1 MKKIIFILFVMLS
14 TLYSAQID
22 AQVAET
28 PNWTWATN
36 MDGVPAVATTDDGS
50 LFTDNAGNSYVVNQ
64 VQSRVNIKKYD
75 SLGNLVWSRTG
86 SSGSGTEKPT
96 DITLDAA
103 GNYYVT
109 GFYTGTATFGTVVL
123 SNSGQE
129 DIFIVKYNADG
140 VVQWAQKY
148 GSINNNQSNT
158 IAVDA
163 AGNCYIGGYTVE
175 TNGCK
180 LFYAKYNSSGIAQWI
195 KVDSAASSVAIIQGI
210 IGITHQIRGISVDG
224 FGNSYIVGS
233 NYSSGSMYAF
243 IRKCDPSGNT
253 VWEKL
258 RTDYSATNDIVTDG
272 VGNSYVTGAYYNS
285 ANFNVFTTK
294 YNAAGAIVWTQNG
307 IGLDADFG
315 DSIAID
321 ANGNSYVSGRFQS
334 EATFASIVISN
345 LNSGISDIFVA
356 KYDNLGDIV
365 WVQQAGASGEEGAGK
380 IALDGA
386 NNCYISGFYTT
397 SATFGSTTL
406 TGIVRQPLLAK
417 IGNFVEGNIGISTLP
432 LASRNYNAGS
442 AISVPFST
450 RGTFPAGTIY
460 TIELSDPTG
469 SFFYPKNIGVGTSSP
484 ISCVLPALTI
494 PASDY
499 KVRVICTSPNVTG
512 TDNGSAITINGNS
525 QLTTPDWAW
534 ANNIDSTDA
543 INVPEAGSI
552 FTDTAGNS
560 YFVNQVQSRV
570 NIKKY
575 DSLGNLV
582 WSRTGSSGSGTEKPT
597 DITLDAA
604 GNYYVTGFYTGT
616 ATFGTVV
623 LSNSGQEDI
632 FIVKYNADGVVQW
645 AQKYGS
651 INNNQSNTIAVD
663 AAGNCYIGG
672 YTVETNGCK
681 LFYAKYNSSGIA
693 QWIKVDSAASSVAII
708 QGIIGITHQ
717 IRGISVDGFGNSYI
731 VGSNYSSGSMYA
743 FIRKC
748 DPSGNTVWEK
758 LRTDYSATNDIV
770 TDGVGNSYVTGA
782 YYNSANFNVFTTKYN
797 AAGAIVWTQSG
808 IGSDADFGDGIALD
822 PQGNCFVTGRFQH
835 NTDFS
840 TLNVS
845 NTSSG
850 ISDVFVAKYNAAGS
864 IAWLQQAGESG
875 QDAGSKIG
883 VDALGNCYVNGYY
896 TTSTT
901 FGNTTLNGGN
911 LHPFIAKIGITAET
925 TLGTAVVAGGNFCGG
940 AVITVDFAITGQ
952 YNTGN
957 VFTAQL
963 SDASGSFATPLNIGT
978 LNSLI
983 NTSIYAV
990 VPLTTIAGTGYRIR
1004 VISDNPA
1011 LIGSSN
1017 EVDISINQP
1026 NCNNNIVT
1034 LNFSPIAAIEY
1045 FIDTDPGVG
1054 NGTALATTGGQTIAS
1069 NYNIVLP
1076 TLAPGFHNLF
1086 MRSKNADG
1094 KWGMYEGRVFYVQ
1107 PATVALNSEPIVD
1120 AEYFFNND
1128 PGVGSGNAFD
1138 SFPSSQLLNVTQTV
1152 QTTGLSQG
1160 FHNLFVRTKNAAGK
1174 WSMYEGRVVYIQP
1187 TVANLTIS
1195 PIVSAE
1201 YFFNTDP
1208 GVGAGTNIN
1217 TGAAATSLELNIPN
1231 LATAPLQLG
1240 SHNVFIRVKNNEGKW
1255 SLAERRVFNICNN
1268 IVGSPVVAGT
1278 STICLGSNLTLTAG
1292 NVTGATSYEWTGPNN
1307 FTATTQG
1314 ITINSVSNLNAG
1326 MYEVVAVSGTGNC
1339 SKGNATKVNVMIDNT
1354 PAPTGNASQTFTVG
1368 NTVANIEVAGTD
1380 IKWYVSIT
1388 NASAGINPLVS
1399 TTLLENGVTYYANQV
1414 LNGCESTVSLAV
1426 TISIVL
1432 SSDEFD
1438 KKTITLYPNPATVI
1452 LYIKTSNNT
1461 AIDRLSITDLSGK
1474 KIIEQNS
1481 NRTSI
1486 NIESLAQ
1493 GIYVLEVI
1501 SEGNKNVSKFIKI

>member
-1 MKKIIFILFVMLS
+1 MLLS
-14 TLYSAQID
+14 TLYSTQLD

-36 MDGVPAVATTDDGS
+36 INGVPAVATADDGS

-75 SLGNLVWSRTG
+75 SLGSLVWNRTG
-86 SSGSGTEKPT
+86 SSGSEAETPT
-96 DITLDAA
+96 DITVDGA
-103 GNYYVT
+103 GNYYIT
-109 GFYTGTATFGTVVL
+109 GSYTGTATFGTVIL
-123 SNSGQE
+123 SNTGQS
-129 DIFIVKYNADG
+129 DIFLVKYNADG

-148 GSINNNQSNT
+148 GGLYNEHGNS

-163 AGNCYIGGYTVE
+163 SGNCFIGGYSYAANFTS
-175 TNGCK
+175 CRI
-180 LFYAKYNSSGIAQWI
+180 FYAKYNATGVAQWAKTDAGNNNGSLLENVI
-195 KVDSAASSVAIIQGI
+195 NSLSIDS
-210 IGITHQIRGISVDG
+210 
-224 FGNSYIVGS
+224 FGNSYFTGVYKDF
-233 NYSSGSMYAF
+233 NATQTFF
-243 IRKCDPSGNT
+243 IRKCDPLGNT
-253 VWEKL
+253 VWQRK
-258 RTDYSATNDIVTDG
+258 RSDTAVGNDIVTDN
-272 VGNSYVTGAYYNS
+272 VGNSYVTGFFYSSLTNYEI
-285 ANFNVFTTK
+285 FITK
-294 YNAAGAIVWTQNG
+294 YDAAGQVIWSKIAG
-307 IGLDADFG
+307 GPDKDYG

-321 ANGNSYVSGRFQS
+321 ANGNSYLSGRFQS
-334 EATFASIVISN
+334 EATFASIAISN

-397 SATFGSTTL
+397 SATFGTTTL

-460 TIELSDPTG
+460 TVELSDPTG
-469 SFFYPKNIGVGTSSP
+469 SFFFPKNIGVGASSP

-499 KVRVICTSPNVTG
+499 RVRVICANPNVTG

-534 ANNIDSTDA
+534 ANNITGFSVATED
-543 INVPEAGSI
+543 VAGSI

-560 YFVNQVQSRV
+560 YMINQVGIDI

-575 DSLGNLV
+575 DSAGLLV
-582 WSRTGSSGSGTEKPT
+582 WTRTGSSGTGTKTPT
-597 DITLDAA
+597 DITVDQA
-604 GNYYVTGFYTGT
+604 GNYYITGSFFGSAVFGSTTLIAT
-616 ATFGTVV
+616 ADT
-623 LSNSGQEDI
+623 DI
-632 FIVKYNADGVVQW
+632 FTVKYNTTGDVQW
-645 AQKYGS
+645 AVKYGTVDQD
-651 INNNQSNTIAVD
+651 QSNSIAVD
-663 AAGNCYIGG
+663 TAGNCYIGG
-672 YTVETNGCK
+672 NILTSTSRF
-681 LFYAKYNSSGIA
+681 FYAKYDVNGLVQWTKEDFASGTIA
-693 QWIKVDSAASSVAII
+693 TVLG
-708 QGIIGITHQ
+708 GIGRTH
-717 IRGISVDGFGNSYI
+717 RVKGISLDGFGNSYI
-731 VGSNYSSGSMYA
+731 VGSNYSTSTLRA

-748 DPSGNTVWEK
+748 DPAGNTVWEK
-758 LRTDYSATNDIV
+758 FRTEFSATNDIV
-770 TDGVGNSYVTGA
+770 TDGVGNSYVTGT
-782 YYNSANFNVFTTKYN
+782 YYDSENFNVFTTKYN
-797 AAGAIVWTQSG
+797 AAGAITWTQNG
-808 IGSDADFGDGIALD
+808 IGSDADLGNGIALD
-822 PQGNCFVTGRFQH
+822 AQGNCFVTGRFQH

-911 LHPFIAKIGITAET
+911 LHPFIAKIGLTAET

-940 AVITVDFAITGQ
+940 AVVTIDYPITGR
-952 YNTGN
+952 YNAGN

-963 SDASGSFATPLNIGT
+963 SDATGSFANPLNIGT
-978 LNSLI
+978 LNSVI
-983 NTSIYAV
+983 NTSIYAII
-990 VPLTTIAGTGYRIR
+990 PLTTIAGTGYRVR
-1004 VISDNPA
+1004 VVSSNPA
-1011 LIGSSN
+1011 LTGNNN
-1017 EVDISINQP
+1017 EVDIRINQP
-1026 NCNNNIVT
+1026 NCNNNIVS
-1034 LNFSPIAAIEY
+1034 LNSSPISAIEY

-1054 NGTALATTGGQTIAS
+1054 NGTALTTTGGQTIAS

-1160 FHNLFVRTKNAAGK
+1160 FHNLFVRTKNATGK

-1368 NTVANIEVAGTD
+1368 NTVANIEIAGTD
-1380 IKWYVSIT
+1380 IKWYASIT

-1452 LYIKTSNNT
+1452 LNIKTSNNT

>member
-1 MKKIIFILFVMLS
+1 MKKIIFILFVLLS

-22 AQVAET
+22 AQVVET
-28 PNWTWATN
+28 PNWTWASN
-36 MDGVPAVATTDDGS
+36 IDGVPAVATTDDGS

-75 SLGNLVWSRTG
+75 SLGNLVWDRTG
-86 SSGSGTEKPT
+86 SSGSEAETPT
-96 DITLDAA
+96 DITVDGA
-103 GNYYVT
+103 GNYYIT
-109 GFYTGTATFGTVVL
+109 GSYTGTATFGTVL
-123 SNSGQE
+123 LNNTGQS
-129 DIFIVKYNADG
+129 DIFIVKYNAAG

-148 GSINNNQSNT
+148 GGLYNEQGNS

-163 AGNCYIGGYTVE
+163 SGNCFVGGYSYAANFTS
-175 TNGCK
+175 CRI
-180 LFYAKYNSSGIAQWI
+180 FYAKYN
-195 KVDSAASSVAIIQGI
+195 AAGVALWAKTDAGNNNGSVLENVVNSLSID
-210 IGITHQIRGISVDG
+210 T
-224 FGNSYIVGS
+224 FGNSYFTGVYRDY
-233 NYSSGSMYAF
+233 NATQTFF
-243 IRKCDPSGNT
+243 IRKCDPLGNT
-253 VWEKL
+253 VWQRK
-258 RTDYSATNDIVTDG
+258 RSDYATGNDIVTDN
-272 VGNSYVTGAYYNS
+272 VGNSYVTGALYTSITNYEI
-285 ANFNVFTTK
+285 FITK
-294 YNAAGAIVWTQNG
+294 YDAAGQVIWSKIAG
-307 IGLDADFG
+307 GPDKDFG
-315 DSIAID
+315 DGIAID
-321 ANGNSYVSGRFQS
+321 VNGNCYVSGRFQS
-334 EATFASIVISN
+334 EATFASIAISN

-397 SATFGSTTL
+397 SATFSTTTL

-417 IGNFVEGNIGISTLP
+417 IGNFIEGSIGISTLP

-450 RGTFPAGTIY
+450 RGTFPAGTAY
-460 TIELSDPTG
+460 KVELSDPTG
-469 SFFYPKNIGVGTSSP
+469 SFFFPKNIGVGTSSP
-484 ISCVLPALTI
+484 ISCVLPVLTI

-499 KVRVICTSPNVTG
+499 RVRVICTSPNAIG

-525 QLTTPDWAW
+525 QLNTPDWSW
-534 ANNIDSTDA
+534 AKNIDGSDA
-543 INVPEAGSI
+543 VSYPESGSI

-560 YFVNQVQSRV
+560 YVVSQASNRV

-575 DSLGNLV
+575 DAQGTLV

-597 DITLDAA
+597 DITLDTA

-616 ATFGTVV
+616 AIFGSTT
-623 LSNSGQEDI
+623 LNNSGQEDI
-632 FIVKYNADGVVQW
+632 FIVKYNSSGVVQW

-672 YTVETNGCK
+672 FTIETNGCK
-681 LFYAKYNSSGIA
+681 LFYAKYDSSGIA
-693 QWIKVDSAASSVAII
+693 QWIKVDSVASSTAFI
-708 QGIIGITHQ
+708 QGIIGMAHQ
-717 IRGISVDGFGNSYI
+717 IRGISVDGFGNSYV
-731 VGSNYSSGSMYA
+731 VGSNYSSGSIMYA

-758 LRTDYSATNDIV
+758 LRTDFSATSDII
-770 TDGVGNSYVTGA
+770 TDGVGNSYVTGT
-782 YYNSANFNVFTTKYN
+782 YYNTENFNVFTTKYN
-797 AAGAIVWTQSG
+797 AAGAIIWTQSG

-911 LHPFIAKIGITAET
+911 LYPFLAKIGLAAET

-940 AVITVDFAITGQ
+940 AVITIDYPITGQ

-963 SDASGSFATPLNIGT
+963 SDATGSFANPLNIGT
-978 LNSLI
+978 LNSVI
-983 NTSIYAV
+983 NTSIYAII
-990 VPLTTIAGTGYRIR
+990 PLTTVAGTGYRIR

-1034 LNFSPIAAIEY
+1034 LNLSPIAAIEY

-1054 NGTALATTGGQTIAS
+1054 NGTALATTGGQAIAS

-1128 PGVGSGNAFD
+1128 PGVGSGDAFA

-1152 QTTGLSQG
+1152 PTTGLSQG
-1160 FHNLFVRTKNAAGK
+1160 FHNLFIRTKNAAGK

-1187 TVANLTIS
+1187 TVASLTVS

-1217 TGAAATSLELNIPN
+1217 TGAAETSLVLSIPS
-1231 LATAPLQLG
+1231 LVTAPLQLG
-1240 SHNVFIRVKNNEGKW
+1240 SHNVFIRVKNNDGQW
-1255 SLAERRVFNICNN
+1255 SLAERRVFNICDN
-1268 IVGSPVVAGT
+1268 ILGSPVVAGT

-1292 NVTGATSYEWTGPNN
+1292 NVTGATSYEWAGPNN
-1307 FTATTQG
+1307 FTANTQS
-1314 ITINSVSNLNAG
+1314 ITINSVTNLNAG

-1339 SKGNATKVNVMIDNT
+1339 SKGNATKVNVTIDNT

-1380 IKWYVSIT
+1380 IKWYTSMT
-1388 NASAGINPLVS
+1388 NATNGTNPLAS

-1438 KKTITLYPNPATVI
+1438 KKTITFYPNPATVI
-1452 LYIKTSNNT
+1452 LNIKTSNNT
-1461 AIDRLSITDLSGK
+1461 VIDRLSITDLSGK

-1481 NRTSI
+1481 NQASI
-1486 NIESLAQ
+1486 NVESLAQ

-1501 SEGNKNVSKFIKI
+1501 SEGNKYVSKFIKI